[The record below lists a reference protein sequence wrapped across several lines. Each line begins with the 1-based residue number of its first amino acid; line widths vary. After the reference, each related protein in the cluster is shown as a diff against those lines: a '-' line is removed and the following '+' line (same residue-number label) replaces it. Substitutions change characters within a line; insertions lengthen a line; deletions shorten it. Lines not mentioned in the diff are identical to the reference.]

1 MPRAAETPTDQILIN
16 QVQMGSRTAYETL
29 LKRHERLVAKSVHDV
44 VRDLTAVEELMQ
56 DVFIKV
62 FQKLHLYDPE
72 KGRFPVWLGTVARH
86 EAINYIRRHK
96 RAGTISL
103 EATGGNVGFSP
114 IDRPSE
120 QASKKEVW
128 GQIIDAIG
136 KLKEPAQTILK
147 MRMIEG
153 KRFDQI
159 AKSLDRPLDTVKTIY
174 YRNTESLRKKLGVPL

>member
-1 MPRAAETPTDQILIN
+1 MPRTAETPSDQDLIKK
-16 QVQMGSRTAYETL
+16 VRLGSRSSYEIL
-29 LKRHERLVAKSVHDV
+29 LKRHERLVAKAVHDV
-44 VRDLTAVEELMQ
+44 VRDLAAVEDLMQ

-96 RAGTISL
+96 RTGTISL
-103 EATGGNVGFSP
+103 DETMGNAGFSP

-128 GQIIDAIG
+128 GRIIAAIG
-136 KLKEPAQTILK
+136 KLSEPAQTILK
-147 MRMIEG
+147 ERMIEG

-159 AKSLDRPLDTVKTIY
+159 AKSINRPLDTVKTIY